1 MPYKNKYQKKLW
13 EQMVNEY
20 YAQMNYELGIK

>member
-13 EQMVNEY
+13 EQTVNEY